1 MKKATASA
9 IAVIFALFSL
19 ISCQKGIFAPAT
31 DSAVA
36 EEMLRLI
43 PKDVAAV
50 FFINFN
56 GAMQIEKVDEF
67 FNEKVQDEKFEG
79 YSDYQKL
86 IEMTGIDPKKDIQFI
101 AVAMKEG
108 TERYTENYDEWAVG
122 IVNLK
127 YNKDSL
133 MSFIRFK
140 NEEEG
145 SQIIEEEYNGLTL
158 YTVKEI
164 VKGKEEEHSFTFID
178 KSNIVAGDVNLVKS
192 VINVMQKKEESVLKN
207 EKFSTLFRDIDK
219 GALFWGGVL
228 IPAETT
234 AKLAQEVPIASSM
247 EAVQA
252 VSLLFDYDDRNIMA
266 EIKLVSDDPIK
277 NQEIADNL
285 ISLKSMGSMITIQ
298 EFNFA
303 EVLDR
308 IEIYS
313 APDHVKIFAS
323 FPEDFFNNFMDKF
336 TLKDKGEEK
345 KQS

>member
-1 MKKATASA
+1 MKKATTTA
-9 IAVIFALFSL
+9 IVFIFALFSL

-31 DSAVA
+31 DSAAA

-43 PKDVAAV
+43 PKNVAAV
-50 FFINFN
+50 FFINFH
-56 GAMQIEKVDEF
+56 GVMQIEKVDEF

-86 IEMTGIDPKKDIQFI
+86 IEMTGIDPKNDIHFI

-108 TERYTENYDEWAVG
+108 EGPKDEWAVG

-145 SQIIEEEYNGLTL
+145 SEIIEEEYNGLAL

-164 VKGKEEEHSFTFID
+164 VKGQEEEHSFAFID
-178 KSNIVAGDVNLVKS
+178 ESNIVAGDVNLVKS

-207 EKFSTLFRDIDK
+207 EKFATLFKDMDK
-219 GALFWGGVL
+219 GALFWGGVI
-228 IPAETT
+228 IPPEAS
-234 AKLAQEVPIASSM
+234 AKLAEEVPLASAM
-247 EAVQA
+247 EAIQA

-266 EIKLVSDDPIK
+266 EIKLMSDDPIK

-336 TLKDKGEEK
+336 TLKDKGEEIK
-345 KQS
+345 

>member
-1 MKKATASA
+1 MKKATTTA
-9 IAVIFALFSL
+9 IVLIFALFSL
-19 ISCQKGIFAPAT
+19 VSCQKGIFAPAT

-43 PKDVAAV
+43 PKDVAVV

-56 GAMQIEKVDEF
+56 GVMQIEKVDEF

-86 IEMTGIDPKKDIQFI
+86 IEMTGIDPKNDIHFI
-101 AVAMKEG
+101 AAAMKAGEG
-108 TERYTENYDEWAVG
+108 NKDEWAVG

-127 YNKDSL
+127 YEKDSML
-133 MSFIRFK
+133 SFIQFK

-145 SQIIEEEYNGLTL
+145 SEIIEEEYNGLTL
-158 YTVKEI
+158 YTLKET
-164 VKGKEEEHSFTFID
+164 VKGKDEEHSFAFID
-178 KSNIVAGDVNLVKS
+178 KSNIVAGSVNLVKS

-207 EKFSTLFRDIDK
+207 EKFSTLFKGIDK
-219 GALFWGGVL
+219 GALFWGGVV
-228 IPAETT
+228 IPPEAS
-234 AKLAQEVPIASSM
+234 AKLAEEIPMVSNV
-247 EAVQA
+247 EAVKA
-252 VSLLFDYDDRNIMA
+252 VSLVFDYDDRNIMA
-266 EIKLVSDDPIK
+266 EIKLMSDDPIK

-308 IEIYS
+308 IEIFS

-323 FPEDFFNNFMDKF
+323 FPEDFFNDFMDKF

-345 KQS
+345 K

>member
-1 MKKATASA
+1 MKKVTTTA

-19 ISCQKGIFAPAT
+19 ISCQRGIFAPAT

-56 GAMQIEKVDEF
+56 GVMQIEKVDEF
-67 FNEKVQDEKFEG
+67 FNKKVQDEKFEG

-86 IEMTGIDPKKDIQFI
+86 IEMTGIDPKNDIHFI

-108 TERYTENYDEWAVG
+108 TERHTENYDEWAVG

-133 MSFIRFK
+133 MSFIQYK

-145 SQIIEEEYNGLTL
+145 SEITEEEYGGLTL
-158 YTVKEI
+158 YTVKET
-164 VKGKEEEHSFTFID
+164 VKGLEEEHSFAFLD
-178 KSNIVAGDVNLVKS
+178 ESNIVAGDVVLVKS
-192 VINVMQKKEESVLKN
+192 VINVMHKEEENILKN
-207 EKFSTLFRDIDK
+207 EKFSVLFKDMDK
-219 GALFWGGVL
+219 GALFWGGVI
-228 IPAETT
+228 IPQETT
-234 AKLAQEVPIASSM
+234 SKLVEEVPLASSM

-266 EIKLVSDDPIK
+266 EIKLMSDDPIK
-277 NQEIADNL
+277 NQEVADNL
-285 ISLKSMGSMITIQ
+285 INLKSMGAMITIQ

-308 IEIYS
+308 IEIFS

-336 TLKDKGEEK
+336 TLKDKEEEIK
-345 KQS
+345 

>member
-1 MKKATASA
+1 MKKATTTA
-9 IAVIFALFSL
+9 IVVIFALFSL

-43 PKDVAAV
+43 PKNVAAV

-56 GAMQIEKVDEF
+56 GVMQIEKVDEF
-67 FNEKVQDEKFEG
+67 FNQKVEDEKFEG
-79 YSDYQKL
+79 YSDYKKL
-86 IEMTGIDPKKDIQFI
+86 IEMTGIDPKNDIHFI
-101 AVAMKEG
+101 AAAMKEG
-108 TERYTENYDEWAVG
+108 EGLKDEWAVG

-145 SQIIEEEYNGLTL
+145 SQITEEEYNGLTL
-158 YTVKEI
+158 YTVKET
-164 VKGKEEEHSFTFID
+164 VKGQEEEHSFAFLD
-178 KSNIVAGDVNLVKS
+178 GSNIVAGDVDLVKS
-192 VINVMQKKEESVLKN
+192 VINVMQKKEDSVLKN
-207 EKFSTLFRDIDK
+207 ENFATLFKDMDK
-219 GALFWGGVL
+219 GALFWGGMI
-228 IPAETT
+228 IPPEAS
-234 AKLAQEVPIASSM
+234 AKLAEEVPMASSM

-252 VSLLFDYDDRNIMA
+252 LSFLFDYDDRNIMA
-266 EIKLVSDDPIK
+266 EIKLMSDDPLK

-336 TLKDKGEEK
+336 TLKDKEEEK
-345 KQS
+345 K

>member
-1 MKKATASA
+1 MKKATTTA
-9 IAVIFALFSL
+9 IVVIFALFSL

-31 DSAVA
+31 DSAAA

-56 GAMQIEKVDEF
+56 GVMQIEKVDEF
-67 FNEKVQDEKFEG
+67 FNEKVQDEKFDG

-86 IEMTGIDPKKDIQFI
+86 IEMTGIDPKNDIHFI

-108 TERYTENYDEWAVG
+108 EGPKNEWAVG

-145 SQIIEEEYNGLTL
+145 SEIIEEEYSGIAL
-158 YTVKEI
+158 YTVKET
-164 VKGKEEEHSFTFID
+164 VKGQEEEHSFAFIGE
-178 KSNIVAGDVNLVKS
+178 SNIVAGDVNLVKS
-192 VINVMQKKEESVLKN
+192 VINVMQKKEDSVLKN
-207 EKFSTLFRDIDK
+207 EKFSTLFKDMDK
-219 GALFWGGVL
+219 GALFWGGV
-228 IPAETT
+228 IVPPEAS
-234 AKLAQEVPIASSM
+234 AKLAEEVPMASTV

-266 EIKLVSDDPIK
+266 EIKLMSDDPIK

-336 TLKDKGEEK
+336 TLKDKEEEIK
-345 KQS
+345 